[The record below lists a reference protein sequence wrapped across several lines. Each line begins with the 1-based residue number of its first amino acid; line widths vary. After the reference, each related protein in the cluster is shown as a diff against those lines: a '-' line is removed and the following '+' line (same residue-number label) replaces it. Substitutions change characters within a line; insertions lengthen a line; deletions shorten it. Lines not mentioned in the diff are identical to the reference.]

1 MIIYLFKENL
11 LSFCMF
17 DEDFLCFEKED
28 PFQIYEKVIDNSE
41 EVYSIFGDLEQV
53 LKGVETEEEINRHY
67 NKVQYLLIRGKLL
80 SKHYGSQAYWHEIF
94 LHLLEISKEESL
106 NKVEFATY
114 FALSLRMLGFYDS
127 QSPEILKIID
137 EILLRFV
144 HFKRGI
150 PLNPAESLH
159 IFNYLNNDDT
169 KIRETSQYLL
179 TLDPSRVD
187 FPEIKQTLI
196 QLMGDQQAVIIME
209 RLFSNPKDEETMVK
223 DLDNEKIQALSWCYA
238 DKLHFEQAVKIS
250 IKLVREFII
259 EGKNKF
265 ASKVFRE
272 YLEPFLEKEV
282 RQNKALENLI
292 REEALGV
299 EIEVFGLFF
308 IAEETFERFMKEK
321 NPLFWQVFIL
331 TILCVNTLY
340 MINNIL
346 CILYHL

>member
-1 MIIYLFKENL
+1 
-11 LSFCMF
+11 MF
-17 DEDFLCFEKED
+17 DEDFICFDKED
-28 PFQIYEKVIDNSE
+28 PFQIYEKVINNSE
-41 EVYSIFGDLEQV
+41 EVYRMFGDIEQV
-53 LKGVETEEEINRHY
+53 LKLLGTEEEISRHY

-80 SKHYGSQAYWHEIF
+80 SKHYGSQAYWHEVL

-114 FALSLRMLGFYDS
+114 FVLSLRMLGFYDS
-127 QSPEILKIID
+127 QSSEILKLID

-144 HFKRGI
+144 HFKRRL

-179 TLDPSRVD
+179 TLDPSKAD
-187 FPEIKQTLI
+187 FSEIKQTLI
-196 QLMGDQQAVIIME
+196 ELMGDQKAVTIME
-209 RLFSNPKDEETMVK
+209 RLFSNPKEEETVVK
-223 DLDNEKIQALSWCYA
+223 DQDNEKIQALSWCYA
-238 DKLHFEQAVKIS
+238 DRLHLEQAVRIS

-259 EGKNKF
+259 EGKNRF

-272 YLEPFLEKEV
+272 YLEPFLAREV

-292 REEALGV
+292 RGEGMGL

-308 IAEETFERFMKEK
+308 NAEEAFERFMKEK
-321 NPLFWQVFIL
+321 NPIFWQVFIL
-331 TILCVNTLY
+331 IILNRGGAIWY
-340 MINNIL
+340 
-346 CILYHL
+346 ILYLYDIVFKRTQLENSEHC